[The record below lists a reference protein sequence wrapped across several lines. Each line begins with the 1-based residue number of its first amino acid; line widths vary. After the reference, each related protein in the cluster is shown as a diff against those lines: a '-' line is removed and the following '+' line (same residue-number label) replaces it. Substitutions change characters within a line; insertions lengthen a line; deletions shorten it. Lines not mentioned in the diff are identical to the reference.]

1 MSSDY
6 IDRLRHE
13 LLRAGA
19 TTQTLRHPV
28 RLRRAL
34 PSLA

>member
-19 TTQTLRHPV
+19 STQPARRRPA
-28 RLRRAL
+28 RFRRA
-34 PSLA
+34 